1 MFDKMNS
8 AGYLPPA
15 VGVLPPRGEYLPL
28 AVGVLPPRGELKV
41 GWCTVP
47 KGRIKFVVFIY
58 SWFIIGLMFI
68 GKRRWKNIKD
78 WIKFLL
84 AIVCVV
90 VFVVFFIFNLWSPV
104 KYSVSVVVPN
114 GASVTRITN
123 YLYDNDIIKSKELFY
138 FFVRMNGG
146 KIQAGE
152 YDVPRGTGMWDIAK
166 MLVNGRVAT
175 TNITIPEGYTVKQI
189 KNMLMNMPG
198 LTGDVECDD
207 ELPVCDLHDGDIF
220 PDTYRIVRGTTRLAL
235 LETARKKMES
245 VKQSF
250 DGAKYPEPLQSW
262 NDVMVLASIVQKET
276 PRIREMPIVASV
288 YINRLNMGMRL
299 QADPTVVY
307 ALTDGL
313 GDMRGEPL
321 LSGHLKTES
330 PYNTY
335 TNKGLPPAPIANVG
349 ADAIS
354 AVLKPARTK
363 FLFFV
368 ADGHGGHKFS
378 KDFEEHKK
386 YHNNWREIKNK
397 RNKN

>member
-1 MFDKMNS
+1 
-8 AGYLPPA
+8 
-15 VGVLPPRGEYLPL
+15 
-28 AVGVLPPRGELKV
+28 
-41 GWCTVP
+41 
-47 KGRIKFVVFIY
+47 
-58 SWFIIGLMFI
+58 
-68 GKRRWKNIKD
+68 
-78 WIKFLL
+78 
-84 AIVCVV
+84 
-90 VFVVFFIFNLWSPV
+90 
-104 KYSVSVVVPN
+104 
-114 GASVTRITN
+114 
-123 YLYDNDIIKSKELFY
+123 
-138 FFVRMNGG
+138 
-146 KIQAGE
+146 
-152 YDVPRGTGMWDIAK
+152 
-166 MLVNGRVAT
+166 
-175 TNITIPEGYTVKQI
+175 
-189 KNMLMNMPG
+189 MLMNMPG

-276 PRIREMPIVASV
+276 PRVREMPIVASV

-349 ADAIS
+349 TDAIS

-378 KDFEEHKK
+378 KDYEEHQK

-397 RNKN
+397 LNKN